1 MNGAFAPRNA
11 IALAIGAIVLL
22 ILIGSTFSIVPETKQ
37 AVIVRFGNPVAVV
50 NPYKAGQSFGQTG
63 AGLTMR
69 MPFTDQIVWID
80 KRIQSVEMERQQV
93 LSTDQLRLQVDAFAR
108 YRITDP
114 LRMYIAAGTEEKVSD
129 ALQPILGSSL
139 RNELGKRSF
148 ASLLSPERGTVMHN
162 IRVRL
167 NKVAKQYGAEV
178 IDVRIKR
185 ADLPDGTPLQSA
197 FERMRT
203 ARDQEARTIRA
214 EGAKQA
220 QLIRADAD
228 AAAAQ
233 IYAQA
238 YNQDPQFYDFYR
250 AMQAYGTT
258 FGPNARGQTT
268 VVLSAD
274 NDFLREFKGGH

>member
-1 MNGAFAPRNA
+1 MNSFLPRNIIA
-11 IALAIGAIVLL
+11 IAIFAIVLL

-37 AVIVRFGNPVAVV
+37 AVIVRFGEPKYIV
-50 NPYKAGQSFGQTG
+50 NAYKPDEVFGRTG
-63 AGLTMR
+63 AGLYAR
-69 MPFTDQIVWID
+69 IPFTDQIVWID

-108 YRITDP
+108 YRITNP
-114 LRMYIAAGTEEKVSD
+114 LRMYIAAGNEERVSD
-129 ALQPILGSSL
+129 ALRPILGSSL

-148 ASLLSPERGTVMHN
+148 ASLLSPERGAVMDN
-162 IRVRL
+162 IRISL
-167 NKVAKQYGAEV
+167 NRVARQYGAEV
-178 IDVRIKR
+178 IDVRIKK

-220 QLIRADAD
+220 ALIRADAD
-228 AAAAQ
+228 AAASE
-233 IYAQA
+233 IYAGA
-238 YNQDPQFYDFYR
+238 YNQDPKFYDFYR

-258 FGPNARGQTT
+258 FGPNARGQTS

-274 NDFLREFKGGH
+274 NDFLREFKGGR